1 MNPIPSE
8 LITGLIADLDLDAFE
23 STQQGVLVLVNPA
36 TLARTTS
43 TITLASA
50 ENPVR
55 KKLEH
60 AKQRK
65 YRADVQKLGKVQF
78 SDPAEEI
85 DEQTDYLVASTLG
98 WNLKQAGKPLEFS
111 PAAARALYTDPKRD
125 WVRKQVVE
133 ALNQNQLFINDSAK
147 P

>member
-1 MNPIPSE
+1 MHPIPSD
-8 LITGLIADLDLDAFE
+8 LITGLIAHLVLHAFS
-23 STQQGVLVLVNPA
+23 STQQGVLVLVTPA

-125 WVRKQVVE
+125 WVRKQVGE
-133 ALNQNQLFINDSAK
+133 ALNQNQLFIKDSAK